1 MRIVISACTNRAF
14 SQGLMPM
21 AQLRFGQMDAEND
34 NGAHFQAARLS
45 RSPSKRVESARPS
58 YSGQRAYGGAGHV
71 IAVFALV
78 AGIVA
83 MPLLQK
89 LAEPIMTAREEG
101 PKVFRGSPIAPALL
115 QVQENG

>member
-14 SQGLMPM
+14 SQGLMPL

-34 NGAHFQAARLS
+34 NGAHFQARLS
-45 RSPSKRVESARPS
+45 RSPSKRRENSRSS
-58 YSGQRAYGGAGHV
+58 YPGQRAYGGAGHV
-71 IAVFALV
+71 IAVLALV
-78 AGIVA
+78 AGIIA

-101 PKVFRGSPIAPALL
+101 PKVFRGSPIAPTLL
-115 QVQENG
+115 QLQENG